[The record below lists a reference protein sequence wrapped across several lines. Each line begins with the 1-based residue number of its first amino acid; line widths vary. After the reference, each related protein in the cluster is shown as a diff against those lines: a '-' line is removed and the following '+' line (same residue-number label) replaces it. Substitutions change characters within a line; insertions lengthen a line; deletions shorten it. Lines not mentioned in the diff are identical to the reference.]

1 MVPTELPLDS
11 PSAQLCFSVLSVWL
25 NLSRVGPTEELCRL
39 RAAEVV
45 HMSWRRNSLLR
56 TGKDSSLPVYSE
68 YILNTY

>member
-1 MVPTELPLDS
+1 MVPTGLPLDS

-25 NLSRVGPTEELCRL
+25 NLSRVGPTEEL